1 MSKFMSK
8 KINIIIATIFC
19 SLLFG
24 VVYSSIKAP
33 NHSSRKTSS
42 TANWASSAA
51 TIADQMAETDL
62 VVRVKVIGVKTR
74 KFETNSL
81 GDTAGSKM
89 NRPIANIMPFTDSEM
104 QVLEV
109 YKGEAEKQI
118 TVMQTGGVLAA
129 NDGDPAIEMVID
141 DNPIFVVGDEHIL
154 FLVDISNDPIHAK
167 GRQLYRPVNPAGRYL
182 IQGASVFSPYE
193 FSESVT
199 PPKTVD
205 ELLGQIK
212 QASTLSKS
220 NSP

>member
-1 MSKFMSK
+1 MA
-8 KINIIIATIFC
+8 IIFC

-24 VVYSSIKAP
+24 LVYRSIVTTPSPGSPRRVVSIAD
-33 NHSSRKTSS
+33 
-42 TANWASSAA
+42 WVSSAA
-51 TIADQMAETDL
+51 TIADQMAEAEL
-62 VVRVKVIGVKTR
+62 VVRVKVIDVKTR
-74 KFETNSL
+74 KFETNSP
-81 GDTAGSKM
+81 GDTADSKI
-89 NRPIANIMPFTDSEM
+89 NRRMANIMPFTDSEM

-109 YKGEAEKQI
+109 YQGEAEKQI

-141 DNPIFVVGDEHIL
+141 DSPIFVAGDEHML
-154 FLVDISNDPIHAK
+154 FLVDISGDPIHAK
-167 GRQLYRPVNPAGRYL
+167 ERKLYNMVNPAGRYL

-193 FSESVT
+193 FPESVT

-205 ELLGQIK
+205 ELLEQIE